1 MEVETKVM
9 YEGCPIDAT
18 IETGKI
24 SYVVVVV
31 VRFPMQ
37 KAWGVIEPTL
47 VFHSMVPILLLVL
60 PVKSLP

>member
-47 VFHSMVPILLLVL
+47 VFH
-60 PVKSLP
+60 